1 MDEAARRRAAQNE
14 ARRRKRKSRGRGL
27 RKTTGCLTC
36 KRRHLR
42 CDEVTPECG
51 NCVKSRQTCLYAT
64 PPPLPPDENNN
75 GNHPSVNPEP
85 EPSHV
90 PSLDLTV
97 ETYHPSEFISP
108 SLSITPTASYH
119 PASIPPDAAFYGW
132 FGLLADDA
140 AAAAAAAD
148 EDATALPRFH
158 ELANGLA
165 LEALRE
171 RYSIRNVAVPCSSEL
186 SASQDTV
193 RELWHGSRPTELSGS
208 EVALFANFVNQVSLW
223 IDLYDPNRCFSVLV
237 PHLAMRDAGLMNAI
251 LALSSR
257 QLSISPAANEFER
270 DRRIGLQYY
279 YDTLRYLQQ
288 AMSVDAYTTS
298 VELLAT
304 VLIVSMYEMLDDSG
318 NGWERHLKGVFWI
331 QRSQL
336 IHGETGGLRSAVW
349 WAWLRQDV
357 WAAFRERRKTL
368 SFWKPTKAYTVMSP
382 SEKAARIVWIFA
394 KAVDYC
400 SKEAVVEGE
409 GDIKARLERAGAIF
423 EMLREWEENL
433 PVEFTPL
440 PTVTKLGPSDPFE
453 PFWIHPPEFGVSMQL
468 FRSAQILILLYK
480 PSLGGIRGYAEQQR
494 LMEAAASTICRI
506 AMTLTDAASSIMSS
520 QCLYIAGLSIQNPQQ
535 REDVVRL
542 IDKCHSKTGWPRAS
556 LSGDLRKDWAKLDSS

>member
-1 MDEAARRRAAQNE
+1 MDEAARRLAAQNE

-27 RKTTGCLTC
+27 RRTTGCLTC

-42 CDEVTPECG
+42 CDEVTPECR
-51 NCVKSRQTCLYAT
+51 NCVKSRQTCLYAA
-64 PPPLPPDENNN
+64 PPPPSPAENSN
-75 GNHPSVNPEP
+75 GNHRSPNPEP
-85 EPSHV
+85 EPSRV

-97 ETYHPSEFISP
+97 ETYHPPELISP
-108 SLSITPTASYH
+108 SLSIAAAAAASYR
-119 PASIPPDAAFYGW
+119 PASIPPDTAFYGW

-140 AAAAAAAD
+140 AAAAD
-148 EDATALPRFH
+148 EDTDALPRFQ
-158 ELANGLA
+158 ELTNGLS
-165 LEALRE
+165 LEELRE
-171 RYSIRNVAVPCSSEL
+171 RYSIQNGAVSCSSEP
-186 SASQDTV
+186 STSQDIV
-193 RELWHGSRPTELSGS
+193 RGSWHGSRPTELSPS
-208 EVALFANFVNQVSLW
+208 EVALFDNFVNQVSLW
-223 IDLYDPNRCFSVLV
+223 IDLYDPSRCFSVLV

-257 QLSISPAANEFER
+257 QLSISPRANEFER

-279 YDTLRYLQQ
+279 HDTLRYLHQ

-318 NGWERHLKGVFWI
+318 NGWERHLKDVFWI

-336 IHGETGGLRSAVW
+336 IHGETGGLGSAVW

-368 SFWKPTKAYTVMSP
+368 SFWKPTKAYTMLSS

-400 SKEAVVEGE
+400 SKDAVAEGQE
-409 GDIKARLERAGAIF
+409 DIKARLERADTIF
-423 EMLREWEENL
+423 EMLKEWEDNL

-440 PTVTKLGPSDPFE
+440 PTVPKLGPSDCFE
-453 PFWIHPPEFGVSMQL
+453 PLWIHPPAFGISMQL
-468 FRSAQILILLYK
+468 FRSAQILILLHK

-494 LMEAAASTICRI
+494 LMEAAASIVCRI
-506 AMTLTDAASSIMSS
+506 AMTLTDAASSLMSS

-535 REDVVRL
+535 RENVVRL
-542 IDKCHSKTGWPRAS
+542 IDGCHSKTGWPRAS
-556 LSGDLRKDWAKLDSS
+556 LSGDLKQDWAKLDSS

>member
-1 MDEAARRRAAQNE
+1 MILKILPKLKLDFFRTHC
-14 ARRRKRKSRGRGL
+14 S
-27 RKTTGCLTC
+27 LTC

-42 CDEVTPECG
+42 CDEATPECR
-51 NCVKSRQTCLYAT
+51 NCVKSRQTCLYAA
-64 PPPLPPDENNN
+64 PPPPSPDENSN
-75 GNHPSVNPEP
+75 GNHRPPNPEP
-85 EPSHV
+85 EPSRV
-90 PSLDLTV
+90 PSLDPTV
-97 ETYHPSEFISP
+97 ETYHPPKLISP
-108 SLSITPTASYH
+108 SLSIAAAAASYR
-119 PASIPPDAAFYGW
+119 PASIPPDTAFYGW

-140 AAAAAAAD
+140 AAAAD
-148 EDATALPRFH
+148 EDANALPRFQ
-158 ELANGLA
+158 ELTNGLS
-165 LEALRE
+165 LEELRQ
-171 RYSIRNVAVPCSSEL
+171 RYSIQNVAVSCSSEPPT
-186 SASQDTV
+186 SQDTV
-193 RELWHGSRPTELSGS
+193 RGSWHGSRPTELSPS
-208 EVALFANFVNQVSLW
+208 EVALFANFVNQVSPW
-223 IDLYDPNRCFSVLV
+223 IDLYDLNKCFSVLV
-237 PHLAMRDAGLMNAI
+237 PHLAMRDVGLMNAI

-257 QLSISPAANEFER
+257 QLSISPRANESER

-279 YDTLRYLQQ
+279 YDTLRYLHQ

-368 SFWKPTKAYTVMSP
+368 SFWKPTKAYTVLNP
-382 SEKAARIVWIFA
+382 CEKAARIVWIFA

-400 SKEAVVEGE
+400 SKEAVAEGE
-409 GDIKARLERAGAIF
+409 EDIKARLERADAIF
-423 EMLREWEENL
+423 EMLKEWEDNL

-440 PTVTKLGPSDPFE
+440 PTVTKLGPSDRFKPL
-453 PFWIHPPEFGVSMQL
+453 WIHPPAFGVSMQL
-468 FRSAQILILLYK
+468 FRSAQILILLHK

-506 AMTLTDAASSIMSS
+506 AMTLTDAASSLMSS
-520 QCLYIAGLSIQNPQQ
+520 QCLYIGMMPI
-535 REDVVRL
+535 
-542 IDKCHSKTGWPRAS
+542 S
-556 LSGDLRKDWAKLDSS
+556 LNLAIISRGP